1 MREYRVVS
9 EADDIARSLTAW
21 LTEELR
27 DPTLQIDGLKRTS
40 VGYSR
45 ENWVFN
51 AAWTEGG
58 QARRAPFIA
67 RRDPK
72 GSVLETD
79 RKAEFAILR
88 ALEGSHVPSP
98 SARWLDADGSRLG
111 RPTIIMDLEPGVCD
125 YMVLNGARPVEARL
139 AIAHQLA
146 DRLADIHLLDWQ
158 ACGLGATLESPGRD
172 AAVAALALWEGEL
185 RRVQLEP
192 EPELE
197 LVIAWLRRNAPKSRV
212 TTLVH
217 GDFKP
222 GNVLLQDDTVSLV
235 LDWETAHLGDP
246 LEDLGWVSNPLRAGE
261 QRIAGIWQPEHLI
274 ARWHE
279 RTGYEVE
286 PAAVHWWT
294 VLANLK
300 QALTVLTGARAF
312 VDGRFD
318 RVLHAPV
325 RIYDLLLD
333 LIEA

>member
-1 MREYRVVS
+1 VVS
-9 EADDIARSLTAW
+9 EAEDIARGLTAW
-21 LTEELR
+21 LGEELR
-27 DPTLQIDGLKRTS
+27 DPLLRIEGLKRTS

-45 ENWVFN
+45 ENWVFDGV
-51 AAWTEGG
+51 WTEGG
-58 QARRAPFIA
+58 KMHRASFIA

-79 RKAEFAILR
+79 REVEYAILR
-88 ALEGSHVPSP
+88 ALEGSNIPSP
-98 SARWLDADGSRLG
+98 RARWLDVDGSRLG
-111 RPTIIMDLEPGVCD
+111 RPTIVMDLEPGVCD
-125 YMVLNGARPVEARL
+125 YMVLNGARPKETRL

-146 DRLADIHLLDWQ
+146 DRLADIHKLDWRVS
-158 ACGLGATLESPGRD
+158 GLGRVLNDPGEE
-172 AAVAALALWEGEL
+172 AADAALALWEGAL

-197 LVIAWLRRNAPKSRV
+197 LVVAWLRQNAPKSKV

-222 GNVLLQDDTVSLV
+222 GNVLMQGDMVSLV

-246 LEDLGWVSNPLRAGE
+246 LEDLGWVCNPLRAGE
-261 QRIAGIWQPEHLI
+261 QRIAGVWEPEHLI
-274 ARWHE
+274 GRWHD
-279 RTGYEVE
+279 RTGMEAD

-300 QALTVLTGARAF
+300 QAMTVLTGARAF

>member
-1 MREYRVVS
+1 MS
-9 EADDIARSLTAW
+9 DADAVAQGLTGW
-21 LTEELR
+21 LAEELG
-27 DPTLQIDGLKRTS
+27 DPSLRIDGLRRTS

-45 ENWVFN
+45 ENWVFD
-51 AAWTEGG
+51 AEWTAGE
-58 QARRAPFIA
+58 QTQRAPFIA

-79 RKAEFAILR
+79 RETEFAILR
-88 ALEGSHVPSP
+88 ALEGSDIPSP
-98 SARWLDADGSRLG
+98 RARWLDADGSRLG
-111 RPTIIMDLEPGVCD
+111 RPTIVMDLAGGICD
-125 YMVLNGARPVEARL
+125 YIVLNGARPADTRL
-139 AIAHQLA
+139 AIAHQLC
-146 DRLADIHLLDWQ
+146 DRLADIHRLDWR
-158 ACGLGATLESPGRD
+158 ACGLGGVLDDPGAWASR
-172 AAVAALALWEGEL
+172 AALALWEGEL

-197 LVIAWLRRNAPKSRV
+197 LVIAWLREHAPKSAV

-222 GNVLLQDDTVSLV
+222 GNVLLQGDRVTVV

-246 LEDLGWVSNPLRAGE
+246 LEDIGWVSNPLRAGE
-261 QRIAGIWQPEHLI
+261 QRIAGLWQPDHLI
-274 ARWHE
+274 ERWGAQ
-279 RTGYEVE
+279 TGFSAH

-300 QALTVLTGARAF
+300 QAMTVLTGARAF

-318 RVLHAPV
+318 RILHAPV

>member
-1 MREYRVVS
+1 MG
-9 EADDIARSLTAW
+9 EADAIAQGLTGW
-21 LTEELR
+21 LADALDDPLLR
-27 DPTLQIDGLKRTS
+27 IEGLRRTS

-45 ENWVFN
+45 ENWVFD
-51 AAWTEGG
+51 AIWTAGG
-58 QARRAPFIA
+58 QTHRAPFIA

-79 RKAEFAILR
+79 RKTEFAILR
-88 ALEGSHVPSP
+88 ALEGSDIPSP
-98 SARWLDADGSRLG
+98 HARWLDADGSRLG
-111 RPTIIMDLEPGVCD
+111 RSTIVMDLADGICD
-125 YMVLNGARPVEARL
+125 YVVLNGARPTETRL
-139 AIAHQLA
+139 AIAHQLC
-146 DRLADIHLLDWQ
+146 DRLADIHRLDWR
-158 ACGLGATLESPGRD
+158 ARGLGSVLEDPGED
-172 AAVAALALWEGEL
+172 ASLAALTLWEGEL

-192 EPELE
+192 QPELE
-197 LVIAWLRRNAPKSRV
+197 LVIAWLHAHAPKSAV

-222 GNVLLQDDTVSLV
+222 GNVLLQGDQVTLV

-246 LEDLGWVSNPLRAGE
+246 LEDIGWVSNPLRAGE
-261 QRIAGIWQPEHLI
+261 QRIAGLWQPEQLI
-274 ARWHE
+274 ECWQAQ
-279 RTGYEVE
+279 TGFSAD

-300 QALTVLTGARAF
+300 QAMTVLTGARAF

-318 RVLHAPV
+318 RILHAPV

>member
-1 MREYRVVS
+1 MND
-9 EADDIARSLTAW
+9 ADAIAGGLADW
-21 LTEELR
+21 LAAELG
-27 DPTLQIDGLKRTS
+27 DPLLRIDGLRRTS

-45 ENWVFN
+45 ENWVFD
-51 AAWTEGG
+51 AVWTASG
-58 QARRAPFIA
+58 QTHIAPFIA

-79 RKAEFAILR
+79 RKTEFAVLR
-88 ALEGSHVPSP
+88 ALAGSDIPTP
-98 SARWLDADGSRLG
+98 CARWLDADGSRLG
-111 RPTIIMDLEPGVCD
+111 RPTIVMDLAAGICD
-125 YMVLNGARPVEARL
+125 YIVLNGVRPAETRL
-139 AIAHQLA
+139 AIAHQLC
-146 DRLADIHLLDWQ
+146 DLLAAIHRLDWR
-158 ACGLGATLESPGRD
+158 ALGLGDTFADPGEW
-172 AAVAALALWEGEL
+172 ASLAALAVWEGEL

-197 LVIAWLRRNAPKSRV
+197 LVIAWLRGHAPRSAV

-222 GNVLLQDDTVSLV
+222 GNVLLQDNRVTLV

-246 LEDLGWVSNPLRAGE
+246 LEDIGWVSNPLRAAE
-261 QRIAGIWQPEHLI
+261 QRIVNLWQPEQLI
-274 ARWHE
+274 QRWSARA
-279 RTGYEVE
+279 GLSAD

-300 QALTVLTGARAF
+300 QAMTVLTGARAF

-318 RVLHAPV
+318 RILHTPV

-333 LIEA
+333 LIAA

>member
-1 MREYRVVS
+1 VS
-9 EADDIARSLTAW
+9 EADDIARALTAW
-21 LTEELR
+21 LGKELN
-27 DPTLQIDGLKRTS
+27 DPSLQVEGLKRTS

-45 ENWVFN
+45 ENWVFD
-51 AAWTEGG
+51 AAWTESGE
-58 QARRAPFIA
+58 ARRAPFIA

-79 RKAEFAILR
+79 RKIEFAILR
-88 ALEGSHVPSP
+88 ALEETNIPSP
-98 SARWLDADGSRLG
+98 RARWLDADGARLG
-111 RPTIIMDLEPGVCD
+111 RPTIVMDLEPGVCD
-125 YMVLNGARPVEARL
+125 YMVLNGLRPAKTRL

-146 DRLADIHLLDWQ
+146 DRLVDIHRLDWRTK
-158 ACGLGATLESPGRD
+158 GLGAVLEDPGQD
-172 AAVAALALWEGEL
+172 AAGTALALWEGEL

-197 LVIAWLRRNAPKSRV
+197 LVVAWLKRKTPRSKV

-222 GNVLLQDDTVSLV
+222 GNVLMQGDTVSLV

-261 QRIAGIWQPEHLI
+261 QRIAGMWEPEHLI
-274 ARWHE
+274 ARWRG
-279 RTGYEVE
+279 RTGFDAD
-286 PAAVHWWT
+286 PDAVHWWT

-300 QALTVLTGARAF
+300 QAMTVLTGARAF

>member
-1 MREYRVVS
+1 MN
-9 EADDIARSLTAW
+9 EADAIAHGLAAW
-21 LTEELR
+21 LAEELA
-27 DPTLQIDGLKRTS
+27 DPSLRIDNLRRTS

-45 ENWVFN
+45 ENWVFD
-51 AAWTEGG
+51 AVWTADGEVR
-58 QARRAPFIA
+58 QAPFIA

-79 RKAEFAILR
+79 RKTEFSILR
-88 ALEGSHVPSP
+88 ALERSDIPNP
-98 SARWLDADGSRLG
+98 RARWLDADGSRLG
-111 RPTIIMDLEPGVCD
+111 RPTIVMDLAAGTCD
-125 YMVLNGARPVEARL
+125 YLVLNGARPAETRL
-139 AIAHQLA
+139 AIAHQLC
-146 DRLADIHLLDWQ
+146 DRMADIHRFDWR
-158 ACGLGATLESPGRD
+158 AHGLGDVLEDPGEW
-172 AAVAALALWEGEL
+172 ASLAALALWEDEL

-197 LVIAWLRRNAPKSRV
+197 LVIAWLRRHAPKSAV

-222 GNVLLQDDTVSLV
+222 GNVLLQGDAVTLV

-246 LEDLGWVSNPLRAGE
+246 REEIGWGSNPRRAGE
-261 QRIAGIWQPEHLI
+261 QRIAGLWQPEQLI
-274 ARWHE
+274 ERWRA
-279 RTGYEVE
+279 RTGFSGERD
-286 PAAVHWWT
+286 AVHWWT

-300 QALTVLTGARAF
+300 QAMTVLTGARAF

-318 RVLHAPV
+318 RILHAPV

>member
-1 MREYRVVS
+1 MS
-9 EADDIARSLTAW
+9 EADAVAQGLTGWLADELDDPSL
-21 LTEELR
+21 R
-27 DPTLQIDGLKRTS
+27 IDGLRRTS

-45 ENWVFN
+45 ENWVFD
-51 AAWTEGG
+51 AAWTARG
-58 QARRAPFIA
+58 QVHRAPFIA

-79 RKAEFAILR
+79 RETEFAILR
-88 ALEGSHVPSP
+88 ALEGSNVPSP
-98 SARWLDADGSRLG
+98 RARWLDADGSRLG
-111 RPTIIMDLEPGVCD
+111 RPTIVMDLAEGICD
-125 YMVLNGARPVEARL
+125 YIILNSARPAEARL
-139 AIAHQLA
+139 AIAHQLC
-146 DRLADIHLLDWQ
+146 DRLADIHGLDWR
-158 ACGLGATLESPGRD
+158 ACGLDGVLNDPGAWASR
-172 AAVAALALWEGEL
+172 AALALWEGEL

-197 LVIAWLRRNAPKSRV
+197 LVIAWLRAHAPKSAV

-222 GNVLLQDDTVSLV
+222 GNVLLQGDRVTLV

-246 LEDLGWVSNPLRAGE
+246 LEDIGWVSNPLRAGE
-261 QRIAGIWQPEHLI
+261 QRIAGLWQPKQLI
-274 ARWHE
+274 ERWSAQ
-279 RTGYEVE
+279 TGLTAD
-286 PAAVHWWT
+286 PTAVHWWT

-300 QALTVLTGARAF
+300 QAMTVLTGARAF

-318 RVLHAPV
+318 RILHAPV